1 MTRHT
6 KIRIR
11 KTVAFMRTLFL
22 FLALLGIAFIFV
34 TADGYS
40 LKFPIVCGVIATV
53 CFSISYAL
61 DYLLFETA
69 WSGDKPSPFTH

>member
-1 MTRHT
+1 MTRRT

-11 KTVAFMRTLFL
+11 KAVAFTRTLL
-22 FLALLGIAFIFV
+22 LVLALLCVALTVCSVDSNNIMFPLVCFGI
-34 TADGYS
+34 G
-40 LKFPIVCGVIATV
+40 TV
-53 CFSISYAL
+53 CFGISYAL